1 MIDPKKDKRE
11 VELSQLGKK
20 TRLSSRQLL
29 YVVTSIVLS
38 LVAALVAIL
47 LHMQYGFPLMGLSI
61 LSVAIMQAA
70 FVSHVTIDALATRY
84 IGSKIFLPMVTVA
97 AIVAFALMFQYGLPA
112 ALTELGLNSI
122 VVSVFLATCLSHTL
136 IKSLAIKISSK
147 LEEKSLKAQEN
158 SPGKKNSQEKD
169 VSAEKARIIVEAA
182 DVAREAQREYSE
194 EAGVFVHEGRK
205 ILRVK
210 GDDKAS
216 GAGASKSSASPA
228 EDATQVILPSGN
240 NTSSAASSNDSAKVH
255 PKLLDRQQ
263 NERASVK
270 ESHASQ
276 PPAATP
282 AKVFVGNASQGTQK
296 VNSSQVSS
304 QDKRVIQKG
313 DASNS
318 GRDGLVKAIHVI
330 PKFNARIPKLN
341 TPVEHDVSAIAPQDV
356 MNDIMK
362 AIRFENSGYY
372 SNSGRLIEVLHRGKV
387 ATAKDKMHVF
397 INFDMMPWSRRTCAD
412 TEVFDDIRRGGWK
425 EEILQEAAKDGFATL
440 YYDGFRDKFCVGQS
454 RKFPINKIIVYIGG
468 TQEDAEKQVK
478 AHAPLA
484 RNELFLQFECD
495 NLKRSNYQIR
505 LKKALELSS
514 STCNVELCT
523 YIPTTEINNRIVAKM
538 LDVNRAQKNDLW
550 SRMCEQY
557 LKYSAELCSNSGAT
571 LGSERGLKKYIA
583 RNIDKVSVLLKS
595 GILPEESSTCA
606 KKILDTIN
614 DRSIDDRD
622 SSTFDPTVEESCV
635 FTQFCAVYSNG
646 NELFNDLSLRDR
658 KALVQ
663 QFLADSSFRA
673 ALINHAL
680 HAMLEFV
687 QSDKNRVHYNM
698 QDIEE
703 KMPYLCR
710 QIPGLALIAFQVVSA
725 VIKKEVLKKQ
735 DSSVGKTRGC
745 ESAESVLFRIA
756 NINLSDDAIIGKT
769 KEDIDNEIYPS
780 SYGISLANLSLFLNN
795 IISSSNLK
803 EYEDLPIESQIRKC
817 LYSNDPVVINKL
829 ATAII
834 LTDLQGG
841 HIIDTSLYASFKQR
855 CNAQEIGILDHIIHP
870 QDIKKFLFL
879 QDALKPE
886 VVDITHSVINSQ
898 GKCQLH
904 GLEHEHEPPLPPM
917 PPKPTSKLQDVF
929 NKCTSWMGVGLLN
942 GGDSKPGYVT
952 LSKGHNSILK
962 RIGAIEPKGLWENQ
976 EAGVSDLANASN
988 RQVILSLY
996 VKTKSDVVIN
1006 QQFIQYLDVA
1016 RTNTNGVP
1024 ISLSRQGQFVE
1035 FAANGKEFSVLSDN
1049 GILNAQMVEGYG
1061 NDVRVIDSIP
1071 DNVMHLVLKSSIP
1084 HDVRICE
1091 DNCNIYVNPTKGSD
1105 AVLVCDAEAPLSTSS
1120 LLRAMLS
1127 NNIKSRGL
1135 STPLRLYSCH
1145 CNDTMQVDEINHA
1158 ALFSSYK
1165 SAAKDKG
1172 IAYAAKASNGQI
1184 VTNGR
1189 GTSLDDLSMIFG
1201 LSYTGDDLAPESI
1214 TQDRHAYCIEEV
1226 EANLLRRFFSDI
1238 HFRDLIISS
1247 AFFQIATAISAY
1259 GHGNAQRRADYF
1271 PILLKHM
1278 PVSLEIFKVIAAS
1291 ARGQELSF
1299 DNEQYIEA
1307 SVCNSILL
1315 AAGKENAVVEE
1326 NGGLIE
1332 KACRQT
1338 QDFNEVLYAYLL
1350 NKKGFLEV
1358 AAADFQD
1365 DLEMIKGISQR
1376 ACPPDSEVR
1385 SAIFG
1390 VLQSI
1395 DYTELDTSLLSKAM
1409 SLACAD
1415 YFRRFKVQTFIPNES
1430 TGDNI
1435 GVQSV
1440 TIGFYNAF
1448 SSFRSNR
1455 SDLIDSGFFTEY
1467 MPKYIKIRYP
1477 LVVNNCIGIYHANGP
1492 FYKQYTVTPIEN
1504 ESISVLPAIE
1514 DKVRSDTQEV
1524 VPWKGHV
1531 GLRASLG
1538 NQTFEAI
1545 SQDEIAARREYVSEL
1560 LERYFDAG
1568 IEDGAR
1574 EQIIEQ
1580 LLAIG
1585 TGSLRL
1591 VKQCLLNKYN
1601 AMGDRDS
1608 EEHAKYQSAIVSCA
1622 QVLIN
1627 NLVEKYIYARG
1638 DAEARE
1644 QIVKVLDANK
1654 VRDLAEMYLVKKSA
1668 AVEDKDFR
1676 SMVLIK
1682 EAQNS
1687 LALAGKVLASRAA
1700 FIKYRAEQYLDAGF
1714 RSAEGKL
1721 LVTKILRMKAL
1732 RPARQHLF
1740 EKYQAIKGQDLQEER
1755 RIEEA
1760 IRFLDVNVI
1769 PVYIAELAENYLDV
1783 RGRGT
1788 EGKRLVKEMC
1798 GIEGIHPS
1806 IKYLF
1811 SKYQAIKGSD
1821 FREEQRIKDAISSL
1835 NVVIRGIYARG
1846 LDERDENQKIEIE
1859 EVIDEL
1865 YASGAIRH
1873 ATIKGQESQREQG
1886 NVIDSITAV
1895 NELNAIRREAK
1906 QVSALAEKYI
1916 GAVARDAECKG
1927 IVKELDA
1934 KGAIGIAKKYLR
1946 VKHATV
1952 TKDSQKNRIQEAID
1966 SLNTV
1971 TEAMER
1977 RAIRAQGLVRR
1988 YLSSPNEEMK
1998 MLLQEY
2004 IDARGKSVER
2014 SRIIRELLSIDA
2026 LDMAIKYLEERYK
2039 YERGTGSQRE
2049 SQLLEALDALDIEK
2063 KREERLKELKRKNA
2077 SVKELVGK
2085 YCDVMC
2091 KDAERKEI
2099 LEELKSMKSFYIT
2112 IDLDLE
2118 RSAIKHQ
2125 DSKRA
2130 ELLKEIIDALEWDME
2145 LEQVDSFIANYTTS
2159 IANKDDVLR
2168 AETLDNLRL
2177 HNCTDIAMS
2186 SLSERLDAATEDQD
2200 REQLQKVIESLTQ
2213 DFADYARKSAL
2224 VKELVEKCC
2233 DGVGKDAERK
2243 EILKELKSLKGADIM
2258 PDLRQEYDDLE
2269 HRDSKRAELLKESI
2283 DSLERDIE
2291 LKKADSFIAAYKAS
2305 VLGKDDVLRAKTVDG
2320 LHEKNHVDLAMSRL
2334 FAMRDAATED
2344 QDREQ
2349 LQKVIKSL
2357 TQDFA
2362 DYARKNARIKELL
2375 EEYIAA
2381 RGKDAERVQ
2390 IIRKVRNV
2398 DTVMPVKTMLI
2409 RHVNEKKGAIKR
2421 EMQRHLAKDIC
2432 DIEGDFKIIEEEQSR
2447 TKYLADKYL
2456 CAGGISKDAERRWI
2470 AEDLCDTDTVQLAI
2484 DHLYTKCNAA
2494 ENTESSHKDL
2504 IKKSIVD
2511 LARDCE
2517 NREKIMACAESLAIR
2532 CIRESNIDEVIKE
2545 LQTINGLDLARKYLT
2560 VRFIDTGKTLTH
2572 DPKQEKIRSVIRLLE
2587 YKKGEEEVRHLIT
2600 KYLAI
2605 GTSAERAEMLK
2616 ALNTEESIAT
2626 KDLLVREY
2634 ANNAQGSQQ
2643 DLIKEAIDTL
2653 QAITKTTFVHQLVG
2667 KYLASMD
2674 DGAARRKIADVI
2686 CAMGVGEI
2694 ACQYLIEKRDAAME
2708 NQDIET
2714 GALFSEIIEG
2724 FNQDVMAFNRSIAPA
2739 RELEKKYADSVGGEG
2754 VLGEQ
2759 ITERQYAQ
2767 GTTDLAE
2774 SSRKVEHSATKSSQ
2788 EEGLQEAVNSIDVP
2802 GRPVFVRKSATSK
2815 DVTRE
2820 AASASTSKGLDAR
2833 YVQVRELSTQY
2844 IAAIASKNTEKRKQI
2859 MKQICEM
2866 GAIHM
2871 LIDALKEAPVAKHH
2885 QDSRSIENLKEALNT
2900 IPQDEKAIRAA
2911 RKTVFVRKSAT
2922 TSEAVTRESVSAST
2936 SQGLDAR
2943 SASASTSKGLGTESA
2958 SASSSKDLDAR
2969 YVRVCELSAQ
2979 YTAAIAR
2986 KNAEKRAQI
2995 MKQICD
3001 IDAVQVLTRILSEE
3015 HEVAKHNRA
3024 SGDIERLQEAL
3035 NTIPQ
3040 DEKAIRA
3047 ARKTVFVR
3055 KSATTSEAVTRESV
3069 SASTSQGLDAR
3080 SASAST
3086 SKGLGTESASASSS
3100 KDLDARYVRVCE
3112 LSAQYTAA
3120 IARKNAE
3127 KRAQIMKQICDI
3139 DAVQVLT
3146 RILSE
3151 EHEVA
3156 KYNRASGDIERLQE
3170 ALSTIPQDEKAIKEA
3185 QKTAL
3190 IRESTSSKAV
3200 TRESASASTPKGLVQ
3215 EAVNST
3221 DIAGESMP
3229 TKETIAAQAVTREIA
3244 SASTSQG
3251 LGRESASASSSKDLD
3266 PRYVQVCELSAQYTA
3281 AIARQNTKK
3290 REQIIKQLC
3299 DMDAVHM
3306 LINSLEEALYL
3317 AKHNRASGDIERL
3330 QEALSTIPQDE
3341 KAIRAARKTV
3351 FVRKSATTSEAVTR
3365 ESASASTPKGL
3376 VQEAVNSTDIAGES
3390 MPTKETIAAQAVTR
3404 EIANVSAPKDPGR
3417 ETASVPTPEYLDARY
3432 VQVCKLSAQYMAAI
3446 ARKNAEKRAQ
3456 IMEQI
3461 CDIDAVHMLINSLEE
3476 ALYLAQHNRTSG
3488 DIERL
3493 QEALSTIPQ
3502 DEKAIKE
3509 AQKTALIRESTSSKA
3524 VTRESA
3530 SASTSKGLGTEAAS
3544 ASTSRGLYARSA
3556 NVSAPKDPG
3565 RETASVPT
3573 PEDQDRK
3580 AARVYELAPQYV
3592 AAITGRSAKKRERI
3606 IGELYNM
3613 DAVQV
3618 LTKILSEEHEVAK
3631 RNRDSKSIAKLQK
3644 ALKAVAKD
3652 EKALKARSK
3661 GKVQN
3666 AVLNDPGKYN
3676 ADLPQLGATVEYT
3689 ASMEKDKGI
3698 VPSILHMKGDSE
3710 LIGEDIIR
3718 GTV

>member
-1 MIDPKKDKRE
+1 MIDHKKDKRE

-84 IGSKIFLPMVTVA
+84 IGSKIFLPMVSVA

-147 LEEKSLKAQEN
+147 LEERSLKAQEN
-158 SPGKKNSQEKD
+158 SPGKQNSQEKA
-169 VSAEKARIIVEAA
+169 VSAEKARIIVEAE

-194 EAGVFVHEGRK
+194 EVGVFVHEGRK

-240 NTSSAASSNDSAKVH
+240 NTSSAVSSNDSAKVH

-282 AKVFVGNASQGTQK
+282 AKVFVGNAPQGTQK

-304 QDKRVIQKG
+304 QDKGVIQKG

-330 PKFNARIPKLN
+330 PKFIPKLN

-362 AIRFENSGYY
+362 AIRFENGGYY
-372 SNSGRLIEVLHRGKV
+372 SNSGRLIEVLHRGNG
-387 ATAKDKMHVF
+387 ATAEDKMHVF

-412 TEVFDDIRRGGWK
+412 TEVFDDIRRGSWK

-454 RKFPINKIIVYIGG
+454 RKFPINKIIVCIGG
-468 TQEDAEKQVK
+468 TQEDAAKQVK

-557 LKYSAELCSNSGAT
+557 LKYSAELCNNSGAT

-622 SSTFDPTVEESCV
+622 SSTLDPTVEESCV

-735 DSSVGKTRGC
+735 DSSVGKTRGR

-780 SYGISLANLSLFLNN
+780 SYGISLANLSLFLKN

-803 EYEDLPIESQIRKC
+803 EYEDLPIETQIRKC
-817 LYSNDPVVINKL
+817 LYSNDPAVINKL

-904 GLEHEHEPPLPPM
+904 GLEHEPPSPPM

-929 NKCTSWMGVGLLN
+929 NKCTSWIGVGLLN

-1024 ISLSRQGQFVE
+1024 ISLSRRGQFVD

-1084 HDVRICE
+1084 QDVRICE

-1135 STPLRLYSCH
+1135 STPFRLYSCH

-1172 IAYAAKASNGQI
+1172 IAYAAIAKASNGQI

-1247 AFFQIATAISAY
+1247 AFFQIAKAISAY

-1291 ARGQELSF
+1291 ATGQELSF
-1299 DNEQYIEA
+1299 DDEQYIEA

-1376 ACPPDSEVR
+1376 ACSPDSEVR

-1395 DYTELDTSLLSKAM
+1395 DYTELDSSLLSKAM

-1430 TGDNI
+1430 TGNNI
-1435 GVQSV
+1435 VVQSV

-1467 MPKYIKIRYP
+1467 MPKCIKIRYP

-1514 DKVRSDTQEV
+1514 DIEDKVRSDIQDV

-1545 SQDEIAARREYVSEL
+1545 SKDEIAARREYVSEL

-1568 IEDGAR
+1568 IEDGVR

-1580 LLAIG
+1580 LLDIG

-1622 QVLIN
+1622 QVLYTAYIN

-1654 VRDLAEMYLVKKSA
+1654 VLDLAETCLVKKSA

-1682 EAQNS
+1682 EAQSS
-1687 LALAGKVLASRAA
+1687 LKLAGKVLASRAA

-1732 RPARQHLF
+1732 RPAKQHLF

-1798 GIEGIHPS
+1798 SIEGIHPS

-1821 FREEQRIKDAISSL
+1821 FQEEQRIKDAISSL
-1835 NVVIRGIYARG
+1835 NVVIRGIDARG
-1846 LDERDENQKIEIE
+1846 LDEGDENQKIEIE

-1873 ATIKGQESQREQG
+1873 ATIKGQDSQREQG
-1886 NVIDSITAV
+1886 NVIDSITAA
-1895 NELNAIRREAK
+1895 NELTSIRREAK

-1952 TKDSQKNRIQEAID
+1952 TKDSQKNRLQEAID

-1971 TEAMER
+1971 TEAMAR
-1977 RAIRAQGLVRR
+1977 RATRAQGLVRR

-2004 IDARGKSVER
+2004 IDARGKSIER
-2014 SRIIRELLSIDA
+2014 SRIIRKLLSIDA

-2049 SQLLEALDALDIEK
+2049 LQLLEALDALDIEK

-2077 SVKELVGK
+2077 LVKELVGK

-2099 LEELKSMKSFYIT
+2099 LEELKSMKSVDIT

-2130 ELLKEIIDALEWDME
+2130 ELLKEIIDALEWDMD
-2145 LEQVDSFIANYTTS
+2145 LEQVDSFIADYKAS
-2159 IANKDDVLR
+2159 VLGKDDVLR

-2177 HNCTDIAMS
+2177 HSYTDLAMS
-2186 SLSERLDAATEDQD
+2186 RLSARLDAATEDQD

-2213 DFADYARKSAL
+2213 DFADFADFARKSAL

-2258 PDLRQEYDDLE
+2258 PYLRQEYDDLE
-2269 HRDSKRAELLKESI
+2269 HQDSKRAELLKEII

-2291 LKKADSFIAAYKAS
+2291 LKEVDSFIADYKAS
-2305 VLGKDDVLRAKTVDG
+2305 VLGKDDVLRAETVDG
-2320 LHEKNHVDLAMSRL
+2320 LQEKNHVDLAMSRL
-2334 FAMRDAATED
+2334 SAMRDAATED

-2349 LQKVIKSL
+2349 LQKVIESL

-2398 DTVMPVKTMLI
+2398 DTVMLVKTMLI
-2409 RHVNEKKGAIKR
+2409 RHVDEKKGAIKR

-2432 DIEGDFKIIEEEQSR
+2432 DIERDFKIIEEEQSR

-2470 AEDLCDTDTVQLAI
+2470 AEDLCDMDTVQLAI

-2517 NREKIMACAESLAIR
+2517 NREKIMARAESLAMR

-2560 VRFIDTGKTLTH
+2560 VRFIDTGETLTH

-2616 ALNTEESIAT
+2616 DLNTEESIAT

-2653 QAITKTTFVHQLVG
+2653 QTITKTTLVHQLVG

-2674 DGAARRKIADVI
+2674 DGAARRKIADGI
-2686 CAMGVGEI
+2686 RAMGVGEI

-2714 GALFSEIIEG
+2714 GALFSEILEG

-2754 VLGEQ
+2754 VLREQ

-2774 SSRKVEHSATKSSQ
+2774 SSRKVEHSATKYSQ

-2802 GRPVFVRKSATSK
+2802 GKP
-2815 DVTRE
+2815 
-2820 AASASTSKGLDAR
+2820 
-2833 YVQVRELSTQY
+2833 
-2844 IAAIASKNTEKRKQI
+2844 
-2859 MKQICEM
+2859 
-2866 GAIHM
+2866 
-2871 LIDALKEAPVAKHH
+2871 
-2885 QDSRSIENLKEALNT
+2885 
-2900 IPQDEKAIRAA
+2900 
-2911 RKTVFVRKSAT
+2911 VFVRKSAT
-2922 TSEAVTRESVSAST
+2922 TSEAVTRES
-2936 SQGLDAR
+2936 
-2943 SASASTSKGLGTESA
+2943 ASASTSKGLGTETENA
-2958 SASSSKDLDAR
+2958 STSKGLDAR
-2969 YVRVCELSAQ
+2969 CVQVCELSTQ
-2979 YTAAIAR
+2979 YMAAIAR
-2986 KNAEKRAQI
+2986 QNAKKRGQI
-2995 MKQICD
+2995 IKQLC
-3001 IDAVQVLTRILSEE
+3001 DAVNSIDVPG
-3015 HEVAKHNRA
+3015 K
-3024 SGDIERLQEAL
+3024 
-3035 NTIPQ
+3035 P
-3040 DEKAIRA
+3040 
-3047 ARKTVFVR
+3047 VFVR
-3055 KSATTSEAVTRESV
+3055 KSATTSEAVTRES
-3069 SASTSQGLDAR
+3069 
-3080 SASAST
+3080 ASAST
-3086 SKGLGTESASASSS
+3086 SKGLGTETENASTS
-3100 KDLDARYVRVCE
+3100 KGLDARC
-3112 LSAQYTAA
+3112 
-3120 IARKNAE
+3120 
-3127 KRAQIMKQICDI
+3127 
-3139 DAVQVLT
+3139 
-3146 RILSE
+3146 
-3151 EHEVA
+3151 
-3156 KYNRASGDIERLQE
+3156 
-3170 ALSTIPQDEKAIKEA
+3170 
-3185 QKTAL
+3185 
-3190 IRESTSSKAV
+3190 
-3200 TRESASASTPKGLVQ
+3200 
-3215 EAVNST
+3215 
-3221 DIAGESMP
+3221 
-3229 TKETIAAQAVTREIA
+3229 
-3244 SASTSQG
+3244 
-3251 LGRESASASSSKDLD
+3251 
-3266 PRYVQVCELSAQYTA
+3266 VQVCELSTQYMA
-3281 AIARQNTKK
+3281 AIARQNAKK
-3290 REQIIKQLC
+3290 RGQIIKQLC

-3306 LINSLEEALYL
+3306 LINSLKEALDL
-3317 AKHNRASGDIERL
+3317 AKHNQDSVGIERL
-3330 QEALSTIPQDE
+3330 QEVLSTIPQDE
-3341 KAIRAARKTV
+3341 KAIKAARKPV

-3365 ESASASTPKGL
+3365 ESASASTPKDL

-3390 MPTKETIAAQAVTR
+3390 MPIKETIAAQ
-3404 EIANVSAPKDPGR
+3404 
-3417 ETASVPTPEYLDARY
+3417 
-3432 VQVCKLSAQYMAAI
+3432 
-3446 ARKNAEKRAQ
+3446 
-3456 IMEQI
+3456 
-3461 CDIDAVHMLINSLEE
+3461 
-3476 ALYLAQHNRTSG
+3476 
-3488 DIERL
+3488 
-3493 QEALSTIPQ
+3493 
-3502 DEKAIKE
+3502 
-3509 AQKTALIRESTSSKA
+3509 A

-3544 ASTSRGLYARSA
+3544 ASTSRGLDARSA

-3592 AAITGRSAKKRERI
+3592 SAITGRSAKKREPI

-3618 LTKILSEEHEVAK
+3618 LTRILSEEHEVAK
-3631 RNRDSKSIAKLQK
+3631 RNRDSKSIAKLKK

>member
-11 VELSQLGKK
+11 VELSKLGKK

-147 LEEKSLKAQEN
+147 LEERSLKAQEN
-158 SPGKKNSQEKD
+158 SPGKKNSQEKA

-205 ILRVK
+205 ILWVK

-228 EDATQVILPSGN
+228 EDATQVILPSVN
-240 NTSSAASSNDSAKVH
+240 NTSSAVSSNDSAKVH

-282 AKVFVGNASQGTQK
+282 AKVFVGNAPQGTQK

-341 TPVEHDVSAIAPQDV
+341 TPVEQDVSAIAPQDV

-372 SNSGRLIEVLHRGKV
+372 SNSGRLIEVLHRGNG
-387 ATAKDKMHVF
+387 ATAEDKMHVF

-425 EEILQEAAKDGFATL
+425 QEILQEAAKDGFATL

-454 RKFPINKIIVYIGG
+454 RKFPINKIIVCIGG
-468 TQEDAEKQVK
+468 TQEDAAKQVK

-557 LKYSAELCSNSGAT
+557 LKYSAELCNNSGAT

-622 SSTFDPTVEESCV
+622 SSTLDPTVEESCV

-735 DSSVGKTRGC
+735 DSSVGKTRGR

-780 SYGISLANLSLFLNN
+780 SYGISLANLSLFLKN

-803 EYEDLPIESQIRKC
+803 EYEDLPIETQIRKC
-817 LYSNDPVVINKL
+817 LYSNDPEVINKL

-904 GLEHEHEPPLPPM
+904 GLEHEPPSPPM

-929 NKCTSWMGVGLLN
+929 NKCTSWIGLGLLN
-942 GGDSKPGYVT
+942 GGDSKLGYVT

-1024 ISLSRQGQFVE
+1024 ISLSRQGQFVD

-1084 HDVRICE
+1084 QDVRICE

-1135 STPLRLYSCH
+1135 STPFRLYSCH

-1172 IAYAAKASNGQI
+1172 IAYAVIAKASNGQI

-1376 ACPPDSEVR
+1376 ACSPDSEVR

-1395 DYTELDTSLLSKAM
+1395 DYTELDSSLLSKAM

-1430 TGDNI
+1430 TGNNI

-1440 TIGFYNAF
+1440 KIGFYNAF

-1514 DKVRSDTQEV
+1514 DKVRSDTQDV

-1545 SQDEIAARREYVSEL
+1545 SKDEIAARREYVSEL

-1568 IEDGAR
+1568 IEDGVR

-1580 LLAIG
+1580 LLGIG

-1622 QVLIN
+1622 QVFYTAYVN

-1638 DAEARE
+1638 DAKARE

-1654 VRDLAEMYLVKKSA
+1654 VLDLAETCLVKKSA

-1676 SMVLIK
+1676 SMVLIN
-1682 EAQNS
+1682 EAQSS
-1687 LALAGKVLASRAA
+1687 LELAGKVLASRAA

-1732 RPARQHLF
+1732 RPAKQHLF

-1798 GIEGIHPS
+1798 SIEGIHPS

-1821 FREEQRIKDAISSL
+1821 FQEEQRIKDAISSL
-1835 NVVIRGIYARG
+1835 NVVIRGIDARG
-1846 LDERDENQKIEIE
+1846 LDEGDENQKIEIE

-1873 ATIKGQESQREQG
+1873 ATIKGQDSQREQG
-1886 NVIDSITAV
+1886 NVIDSITAA
-1895 NELNAIRREAK
+1895 NELTSIRREAK

-1952 TKDSQKNRIQEAID
+1952 TKDSQKNRLQEAID

-1971 TEAMER
+1971 TEAMAR
-1977 RAIRAQGLVRR
+1977 RATRAQGLVRR

-2014 SRIIRELLSIDA
+2014 SRIIGKLLSIDA

-2077 SVKELVGK
+2077 LVKELVGK

-2099 LEELKSMKSFYIT
+2099 LEELKSMKSFDIT

-2130 ELLKEIIDALEWDME
+2130 ELLEEIIDALEWDIE
-2145 LEQVDSFIANYTTS
+2145 LEQVDSFIADYKAS
-2159 IANKDDVLR
+2159 VLGKDDVLR
-2168 AETLDNLRL
+2168 AKTLDNLRL
-2177 HNCTDIAMS
+2177 HSYTDLAMS
-2186 SLSERLDAATEDQD
+2186 RLSERLDAATEDQD
-2200 REQLQKVIESLTQ
+2200 REQLQKVIE
-2213 DFADYARKSAL
+2213 
-2224 VKELVEKCC
+2224 
-2233 DGVGKDAERK
+2233 
-2243 EILKELKSLKGADIM
+2243 
-2258 PDLRQEYDDLE
+2258 
-2269 HRDSKRAELLKESI
+2269 
-2283 DSLERDIE
+2283 
-2291 LKKADSFIAAYKAS
+2291 
-2305 VLGKDDVLRAKTVDG
+2305 
-2320 LHEKNHVDLAMSRL
+2320 
-2334 FAMRDAATED
+2334 
-2344 QDREQ
+2344 
-2349 LQKVIKSL
+2349 SL

-2398 DTVMPVKTMLI
+2398 DTAMLVKTMLI

-2432 DIEGDFKIIEEEQSR
+2432 DIKRDFEIIEEEQSR

-2470 AEDLCDTDTVQLAI
+2470 AEDLCDMDTVHLAI

-2517 NREKIMACAESLAIR
+2517 NREKIMARAESLAMR

-2560 VRFIDTGKTLTH
+2560 VRFIDTGETLTH

-2587 YKKGEEEVRHLIT
+2587 YKKGEVEVRHLIT

-2616 ALNTEESIAT
+2616 DLNTKESIAT
-2626 KDLLVREY
+2626 RDLLVREY

-2653 QAITKTTFVHQLVG
+2653 QTITKTTLVHHLVG

-2674 DGAARRKIADVI
+2674 DGAARRKIADGI
-2686 CAMGVGEI
+2686 SAMGVGEI
-2694 ACQYLIEKRDAAME
+2694 ACQYLIEKRDAAIE

-2714 GALFSEIIEG
+2714 GALFSEILEG

-2754 VLGEQ
+2754 VLREQ

-2774 SSRKVEHSATKSSQ
+2774 SSRKVEHSATKYSQ

-2802 GRPVFVRKSATSK
+2802 GKPVFVRKSATSK

-2820 AASASTSKGLDAR
+2820 
-2833 YVQVRELSTQY
+2833 
-2844 IAAIASKNTEKRKQI
+2844 
-2859 MKQICEM
+2859 
-2866 GAIHM
+2866 
-2871 LIDALKEAPVAKHH
+2871 
-2885 QDSRSIENLKEALNT
+2885 
-2900 IPQDEKAIRAA
+2900 
-2911 RKTVFVRKSAT
+2911 
-2922 TSEAVTRESVSAST
+2922 
-2936 SQGLDAR
+2936 
-2943 SASASTSKGLGTESA
+2943 SASASTSK
-2958 SASSSKDLDAR
+2958 DLDVR
-2969 YVRVCELSAQ
+2969 YVQMCALSAQ
-2979 YTAAIAR
+2979 YMDAIAR

-3001 IDAVQVLTRILSEE
+3001 IDAVHMLINFLKEALDL
-3015 HEVAKHNRA
+3015 AKYNRA

-3047 ARKTVFVR
+3047 ARKPVFVR
-3055 KSATTSEAVTRESV
+3055 KSAT
-3069 SASTSQGLDAR
+3069 
-3080 SASAST
+3080 
-3086 SKGLGTESASASSS
+3086 S
-3100 KDLDARYVRVCE
+3100 KD
-3112 LSAQYTAA
+3112 
-3120 IARKNAE
+3120 
-3127 KRAQIMKQICDI
+3127 
-3139 DAVQVLT
+3139 
-3146 RILSE
+3146 
-3151 EHEVA
+3151 
-3156 KYNRASGDIERLQE
+3156 
-3170 ALSTIPQDEKAIKEA
+3170 
-3185 QKTAL
+3185 
-3190 IRESTSSKAV
+3190 V
-3200 TRESASASTPKGLVQ
+3200 TRESASASTPKDLGT
-3215 EAVNST
+3215 EA
-3221 DIAGESMP
+3221 
-3229 TKETIAAQAVTREIA
+3229 
-3244 SASTSQG
+3244 
-3251 LGRESASASSSKDLD
+3251 
-3266 PRYVQVCELSAQYTA
+3266 
-3281 AIARQNTKK
+3281 
-3290 REQIIKQLC
+3290 
-3299 DMDAVHM
+3299 
-3306 LINSLEEALYL
+3306 
-3317 AKHNRASGDIERL
+3317 
-3330 QEALSTIPQDE
+3330 
-3341 KAIRAARKTV
+3341 
-3351 FVRKSATTSEAVTR
+3351 
-3365 ESASASTPKGL
+3365 
-3376 VQEAVNSTDIAGES
+3376 
-3390 MPTKETIAAQAVTR
+3390 
-3404 EIANVSAPKDPGR
+3404 
-3417 ETASVPTPEYLDARY
+3417 
-3432 VQVCKLSAQYMAAI
+3432 
-3446 ARKNAEKRAQ
+3446 
-3456 IMEQI
+3456 
-3461 CDIDAVHMLINSLEE
+3461 
-3476 ALYLAQHNRTSG
+3476 
-3488 DIERL
+3488 
-3493 QEALSTIPQ
+3493 
-3502 DEKAIKE
+3502 
-3509 AQKTALIRESTSSKA
+3509 
-3524 VTRESA
+3524 A

-3544 ASTSRGLYARSA
+3544 ASTSKDLGTEAASA
-3556 NVSAPKDPG
+3556 STSKDLDVRYVQMCELSA
-3565 RETASVPT
+3565 
-3573 PEDQDRK
+3573 
-3580 AARVYELAPQYV
+3580 QYV
-3592 AAITGRSAKKRERI
+3592 AAITGRSAEKRAQI
-3606 IGELYNM
+3606 MKQICDI
-3613 DAVQV
+3613 DAVHM
-3618 LTKILSEEHEVAK
+3618 LINFLKEALDLAK
-3631 RNRDSKSIAKLQK
+3631 YNRASGDIERLQE
-3644 ALKAVAKD
+3644 ALNTIPQD

>member
-1 MIDPKKDKRE
+1 MIDHKKDKIE

-147 LEEKSLKAQEN
+147 LEERSLKAQEN
-158 SPGKKNSQEKD
+158 SPGKQNSQEKA
-169 VSAEKARIIVEAA
+169 VSAEKARIIVEAE

-194 EAGVFVHEGRK
+194 GAGVFVHEGRK

-240 NTSSAASSNDSAKVH
+240 NTSSAVSSNDSAKVH

-282 AKVFVGNASQGTQK
+282 AKVFVGNAPQGTQK

-304 QDKRVIQKG
+304 QDKGVIQKG

-330 PKFNARIPKLN
+330 PKFIPKLN

-372 SNSGRLIEVLHRGKV
+372 SNSGRLIEVLHRGNG
-387 ATAKDKMHVF
+387 ATAEDKMHVF

-412 TEVFDDIRRGGWK
+412 TEVFDDIRRGSWK

-454 RKFPINKIIVYIGG
+454 RKFPINKIIVCIGG
-468 TQEDAEKQVK
+468 TQEDAAKQVK

-557 LKYSAELCSNSGAT
+557 LKYSAELCNNSGAT

-583 RNIDKVSVLLKS
+583 RNIDKVSLLLKS

-614 DRSIDDRD
+614 DSSIDDRD
-622 SSTFDPTVEESCV
+622 SSTLDPTVEESCV

-735 DSSVGKTRGC
+735 DSSVGKTRGS

-780 SYGISLANLSLFLNN
+780 SYGISLANLSLFLKN

-803 EYEDLPIESQIRKC
+803 EYEDLPIETQIRKC
-817 LYSNDPVVINKL
+817 LYSNDPAVINKL

-904 GLEHEHEPPLPPM
+904 GLEHEPPSPPM

-929 NKCTSWMGVGLLN
+929 NKCTSWIGVGLLN

-1024 ISLSRQGQFVE
+1024 ISLSRQGQFVD

-1084 HDVRICE
+1084 QDVRICE

-1135 STPLRLYSCH
+1135 STPFRLYSCH

-1172 IAYAAKASNGQI
+1172 IAYAAIAKASNGQI

-1226 EANLLRRFFSDI
+1226 EANLLRRFFLDI
-1238 HFRDLIISS
+1238 HFRDLVISS
-1247 AFFQIATAISAY
+1247 AFFQIAKAISAY
-1259 GHGNAQRRADYF
+1259 GHDNAQRRADYF

-1291 ARGQELSF
+1291 ATGQELSF

-1376 ACPPDSEVR
+1376 ACSPDSEVR

-1395 DYTELDTSLLSKAM
+1395 DYTELDSSLLSKAM

-1430 TGDNI
+1430 TGNNI

-1467 MPKYIKIRYP
+1467 MPKCIKIRYP

-1514 DKVRSDTQEV
+1514 DKVRSDIQDV

-1545 SQDEIAARREYVSEL
+1545 SKDEIAARREYVSEL

-1568 IEDGAR
+1568 IEDGVR

-1580 LLAIG
+1580 LLDIG

-1622 QVLIN
+1622 QVLYTAYIN

-1654 VRDLAEMYLVKKSA
+1654 VLDLAETCLVKKSA

-1676 SMVLIK
+1676 SMLLIK
-1682 EAQNS
+1682 EAQSS
-1687 LALAGKVLASRAA
+1687 LELAGKFLASRAA
-1700 FIKYRAEQYLDAGF
+1700 FIKYLAEQYLDAGF

-1732 RPARQHLF
+1732 RPAKQHLF

-1798 GIEGIHPS
+1798 SIEGIHPS

-1821 FREEQRIKDAISSL
+1821 FQEEQRIKDAISSL
-1835 NVVIRGIYARG
+1835 NVVIRGIDARG
-1846 LDERDENQKIEIE
+1846 LDEGDENQKIEIE

-1873 ATIKGQESQREQG
+1873 ATIKGQDSQREQG
-1886 NVIDSITAV
+1886 NIIDSITAA
-1895 NELNAIRREAK
+1895 NELTSIRREAK

-1952 TKDSQKNRIQEAID
+1952 TKDSQKNRLQEAID

-1971 TEAMER
+1971 TEAMAR
-1977 RAIRAQGLVRR
+1977 RATRAQGLVRR

-1998 MLLQEY
+1998 MLLKEY

-2014 SRIIRELLSIDA
+2014 SRIIGKLLSIDA

-2063 KREERLKELKRKNA
+2063 KREERLKELKRRNA
-2077 SVKELVGK
+2077 PV
-2085 YCDVMC
+2085 
-2091 KDAERKEI
+2091 
-2099 LEELKSMKSFYIT
+2099 
-2112 IDLDLE
+2112 
-2118 RSAIKHQ
+2118 
-2125 DSKRA
+2125 
-2130 ELLKEIIDALEWDME
+2130 
-2145 LEQVDSFIANYTTS
+2145 
-2159 IANKDDVLR
+2159 
-2168 AETLDNLRL
+2168 
-2177 HNCTDIAMS
+2177 
-2186 SLSERLDAATEDQD
+2186 
-2200 REQLQKVIESLTQ
+2200 
-2213 DFADYARKSAL
+2213 
-2224 VKELVEKCC
+2224 
-2233 DGVGKDAERK
+2233 
-2243 EILKELKSLKGADIM
+2243 
-2258 PDLRQEYDDLE
+2258 
-2269 HRDSKRAELLKESI
+2269 
-2283 DSLERDIE
+2283 
-2291 LKKADSFIAAYKAS
+2291 
-2305 VLGKDDVLRAKTVDG
+2305 
-2320 LHEKNHVDLAMSRL
+2320 
-2334 FAMRDAATED
+2334 
-2344 QDREQ
+2344 
-2349 LQKVIKSL
+2349 
-2357 TQDFA
+2357 
-2362 DYARKNARIKELL
+2362 KELL
-2375 EEYIAA
+2375 EEYISA

-2398 DTVMPVKTMLI
+2398 DTVMPVKTILI

-2432 DIEGDFKIIEEEQSR
+2432 DIERDFGIIEEEQSR

-2470 AEDLCDTDTVQLAI
+2470 VEDLCDMDTVQLAI

-2494 ENTESSHKDL
+2494 ENIENSHKDL
-2504 IKKSIVD
+2504 IRKSIVD

-2517 NREKIMACAESLAIR
+2517 NREKIMARAERLAIR
-2532 CIRESNIDEVIKE
+2532 CIRESNTDEVVEE

-2560 VRFIDTGKTLTH
+2560 VRFLDTGETLTR
-2572 DPKQEKIRSVIRLLE
+2572 DPKQGKIRSIIRLLE

-2616 ALNTEESIAT
+2616 DLNTEESIAT

-2643 DLIKEAIDTL
+2643 DLLKEAIDTL
-2653 QAITKTTFVHQLVG
+2653 RTITKTALVHQLVG

-2674 DGAARRKIADVI
+2674 DGAARRKIADDI
-2686 CAMGVGEI
+2686 RAMGVGEI

-2714 GALFSEIIEG
+2714 GALFSEILEG

-2739 RELEKKYADSVGGEG
+2739 RELEKKYADSVG
-2754 VLGEQ
+2754 
-2759 ITERQYAQ
+2759 
-2767 GTTDLAE
+2767 
-2774 SSRKVEHSATKSSQ
+2774 
-2788 EEGLQEAVNSIDVP
+2788 
-2802 GRPVFVRKSATSK
+2802 
-2815 DVTRE
+2815 
-2820 AASASTSKGLDAR
+2820 
-2833 YVQVRELSTQY
+2833 
-2844 IAAIASKNTEKRKQI
+2844 
-2859 MKQICEM
+2859 
-2866 GAIHM
+2866 
-2871 LIDALKEAPVAKHH
+2871 
-2885 QDSRSIENLKEALNT
+2885 
-2900 IPQDEKAIRAA
+2900 
-2911 RKTVFVRKSAT
+2911 
-2922 TSEAVTRESVSAST
+2922 
-2936 SQGLDAR
+2936 
-2943 SASASTSKGLGTESA
+2943 
-2958 SASSSKDLDAR
+2958 
-2969 YVRVCELSAQ
+2969 
-2979 YTAAIAR
+2979 
-2986 KNAEKRAQI
+2986 
-2995 MKQICD
+2995 
-3001 IDAVQVLTRILSEE
+3001 
-3015 HEVAKHNRA
+3015 
-3024 SGDIERLQEAL
+3024 
-3035 NTIPQ
+3035 
-3040 DEKAIRA
+3040 
-3047 ARKTVFVR
+3047 
-3055 KSATTSEAVTRESV
+3055 
-3069 SASTSQGLDAR
+3069 
-3080 SASAST
+3080 
-3086 SKGLGTESASASSS
+3086 
-3100 KDLDARYVRVCE
+3100 
-3112 LSAQYTAA
+3112 
-3120 IARKNAE
+3120 
-3127 KRAQIMKQICDI
+3127 
-3139 DAVQVLT
+3139 
-3146 RILSE
+3146 
-3151 EHEVA
+3151 
-3156 KYNRASGDIERLQE
+3156 IERLQE
-3170 ALSTIPQDEKAIKEA
+3170 ALSTIPQDEKAIK
-3185 QKTAL
+3185 
-3190 IRESTSSKAV
+3190 
-3200 TRESASASTPKGLVQ
+3200 
-3215 EAVNST
+3215 
-3221 DIAGESMP
+3221 
-3229 TKETIAAQAVTREIA
+3229 
-3244 SASTSQG
+3244 
-3251 LGRESASASSSKDLD
+3251 
-3266 PRYVQVCELSAQYTA
+3266 
-3281 AIARQNTKK
+3281 
-3290 REQIIKQLC
+3290 
-3299 DMDAVHM
+3299 
-3306 LINSLEEALYL
+3306 
-3317 AKHNRASGDIERL
+3317 
-3330 QEALSTIPQDE
+3330 
-3341 KAIRAARKTV
+3341 AARKPV

-3365 ESASASTPKGL
+3365 ESASAST
-3376 VQEAVNSTDIAGES
+3376 
-3390 MPTKETIAAQAVTR
+3390 
-3404 EIANVSAPKDPGR
+3404 
-3417 ETASVPTPEYLDARY
+3417 
-3432 VQVCKLSAQYMAAI
+3432 
-3446 ARKNAEKRAQ
+3446 
-3456 IMEQI
+3456 
-3461 CDIDAVHMLINSLEE
+3461 
-3476 ALYLAQHNRTSG
+3476 
-3488 DIERL
+3488 
-3493 QEALSTIPQ
+3493 
-3502 DEKAIKE
+3502 
-3509 AQKTALIRESTSSKA
+3509 
-3524 VTRESA
+3524 
-3530 SASTSKGLGTEAAS
+3530 
-3544 ASTSRGLYARSA
+3544 
-3556 NVSAPKDPG
+3556 PKDPG

-3592 AAITGRSAKKRERI
+3592 AAITGRSVKKRGQI
-3606 IGELYNM
+3606 IKQLCDM
-3613 DAVQV
+3613 DAVHMLINSLKEALDLAKHNQDSGDIER
-3618 LTKILSEEHEVAK
+3618 LQEALSTIPQDEKAIKAARKPVFVRKSATTSEAVTRESASASTPKDPGRETASVPTPEDQDRKAARVYELAPQYVAAITGRSVKK
-3631 RNRDSKSIAKLQK
+3631 RGQIIKQLCDMDAVHMLINSLKEALDLAKHNQDSGDIERLQEALSTIPQDEKAIKAARKPVFVRKSATTSEAVTRESASASTPKDPGRETASVPTPEDQDRKAARVYELAPQYVAAITGRSVKKRGQIIKQLCDMDAVHMLINSLKEALDLAKHNQDSGDIERLQE
-3644 ALKAVAKD
+3644 ALSTIPQD

-3689 ASMEKDKGI
+3689 ASMEKDKGHLSCI
-3698 VPSILHMKGDSE
+3698 
-3710 LIGEDIIR
+3710 
-3718 GTV
+3718 

>member
-216 GAGASKSSASPA
+216 GAGASKSSASPT

-240 NTSSAASSNDSAKVH
+240 NTSSAVSSNDSAKVHSNNSIAKEH

-341 TPVEHDVSAIAPQDV
+341 TPVEHDVSAIAPQEV

-505 LKKALELSS
+505 LKKTLELSS

-745 ESAESVLFRIA
+745 ESVESVLFRIA

-817 LYSNDPVVINKL
+817 LYSNDPEVINKL

-917 PPKPTSKLQDVF
+917 PPKPPKPTSKLQDVF

-1084 HDVRICE
+1084 QDVRICE

-1376 ACPPDSEVR
+1376 ACSPDSEVR

-1435 GVQSV
+1435 GVRSV

-1514 DKVRSDTQEV
+1514 DKVRSDTQDV

-1545 SQDEIAARREYVSEL
+1545 SKDEIAARREYVSEL

-1608 EEHAKYQSAIVSCA
+1608 EERAKYQSAIVSCT

-1654 VRDLAEMYLVKKSA
+1654 VLDLAETCLVKKSA

-1676 SMVLIK
+1676 SMALIK
-1682 EAQNS
+1682 EAQSS
-1687 LALAGKVLASRAA
+1687 LGLAGKVLASRAA

-1714 RSAEGKL
+1714 RSVEGKL

-1811 SKYQAIKGSD
+1811 SKYQAIKGRD
-1821 FREEQRIKDAISSL
+1821 FQEEQRIKDAISSL
-1835 NVVIRGIYARG
+1835 NVVIRGIDARG
-1846 LDERDENQKIEIE
+1846 LDEGDENQKIEIE

-1873 ATIKGQESQREQG
+1873 ATIKGQDSQREQG
-1886 NVIDSITAV
+1886 NVIDSITSA
-1895 NELNAIRREAK
+1895 NELNSIRKEEK

-1952 TKDSQKNRIQEAID
+1952 TKDSQKNRLQEAID

-1971 TEAMER
+1971 TEAMAR
-1977 RAIRAQGLVRR
+1977 RATRAQGLVRR

-2014 SRIIRELLSIDA
+2014 SRIIEKLLSIDA

-2063 KREERLKELKRKNA
+2063 KRAERLKALNRKNA
-2077 SVKELVGK
+2077 FVKKLVGK

-2099 LEELKSMKSFYIT
+2099 LEELKSMKSFDIT

-2145 LEQVDSFIANYTTS
+2145 LEQVDSCIANYTTS
-2159 IANKDDVLR
+2159 IADKNDVLR
-2168 AETLDNLRL
+2168 AEALDDIRL
-2177 HNCTDIAMS
+2177 NSYADLAMS
-2186 SLSERLDAATEDQD
+2186 RLSKRLDAATEDQD
-2200 REQLQKVIESLTQ
+2200 RERLQKVIDSLTQ

-2258 PDLRQEYDDLE
+2258 PDLCQEYDDLE
-2269 HRDSKRAELLKESI
+2269 HRDSKRAELLKETI

-2291 LKKADSFIAAYKAS
+2291 HKKADGFIVDYKAS

-2334 FAMRDAATED
+2334 SEMRDAATED

-2349 LQKVIKSL
+2349 LQKVIESL

-2390 IIRKVRNV
+2390 IIRKVLNV

-2409 RHVNEKKGAIKR
+2409 RHVNENKGAIKH

-2432 DIEGDFKIIEEEQSR
+2432 DIERDFEIIEEEQSR

-2470 AEDLCDTDTVQLAI
+2470 AEELCDMDTVQLAI

-2494 ENTESSHKDL
+2494 ENIENSHKDL
-2504 IKKSIVD
+2504 IRKSIVD

-2517 NREKIMACAESLAIR
+2517 NREKIMARAERLAIR
-2532 CIRESNIDEVIKE
+2532 CIRESNTDEVVEE
-2545 LQTINGLDLARKYLT
+2545 LQTINGLDIARKYLT
-2560 VRFIDTGKTLTH
+2560 VRFLDTGETLTH
-2572 DPKQEKIRSVIRLLE
+2572 DPKQGKIRSIIRLLE
-2587 YKKGEEEVRHLIT
+2587 YKKGEEEVGHLIT

-2653 QAITKTTFVHQLVG
+2653 QTITKTTLVHQLVG
-2667 KYLASMD
+2667 KYLASMG
-2674 DGAARRKIADVI
+2674 DGAARRKIADCI
-2686 CAMGVGEI
+2686 CAMGIDKMAG
-2694 ACQYLIEKRDAAME
+2694 QYLIEKRDAAIE
-2708 NQDIET
+2708 DQDIET
-2714 GALFSEIIEG
+2714 GVLLSEFIED
-2724 FNQDVMAFNRSIAPA
+2724 FNQDVAAFYRSIALA

-2754 VLGEQ
+2754 VLREQ
-2759 ITERQYAQ
+2759 ITDRQYAQ

-2802 GRPVFVRKSATSK
+2802 GRPVFVRKSAT
-2815 DVTRE
+2815 
-2820 AASASTSKGLDAR
+2820 
-2833 YVQVRELSTQY
+2833 
-2844 IAAIASKNTEKRKQI
+2844 
-2859 MKQICEM
+2859 
-2866 GAIHM
+2866 
-2871 LIDALKEAPVAKHH
+2871 
-2885 QDSRSIENLKEALNT
+2885 
-2900 IPQDEKAIRAA
+2900 
-2911 RKTVFVRKSAT
+2911 
-2922 TSEAVTRESVSAST
+2922 TSEAVTRESASAST

-2943 SASASTSKGLGTESA
+2943 SA
-2958 SASSSKDLDAR
+2958 
-2969 YVRVCELSAQ
+2969 
-2979 YTAAIAR
+2979 
-2986 KNAEKRAQI
+2986 N
-2995 MKQICD
+2995 
-3001 IDAVQVLTRILSEE
+3001 
-3015 HEVAKHNRA
+3015 
-3024 SGDIERLQEAL
+3024 
-3035 NTIPQ
+3035 
-3040 DEKAIRA
+3040 
-3047 ARKTVFVR
+3047 
-3055 KSATTSEAVTRESV
+3055 V
-3069 SASTSQGLDAR
+3069 SAP
-3080 SASAST
+3080 
-3086 SKGLGTESASASSS
+3086 
-3100 KDLDARYVRVCE
+3100 KD
-3112 LSAQYTAA
+3112 
-3120 IARKNAE
+3120 
-3127 KRAQIMKQICDI
+3127 
-3139 DAVQVLT
+3139 
-3146 RILSE
+3146 
-3151 EHEVA
+3151 
-3156 KYNRASGDIERLQE
+3156 
-3170 ALSTIPQDEKAIKEA
+3170 P
-3185 QKTAL
+3185 
-3190 IRESTSSKAV
+3190 
-3200 TRESASASTPKGLVQ
+3200 
-3215 EAVNST
+3215 
-3221 DIAGESMP
+3221 
-3229 TKETIAAQAVTREIA
+3229 
-3244 SASTSQG
+3244 
-3251 LGRESASASSSKDLD
+3251 GRESASASSSEDLD
-3266 PRYVQVCELSAQYTA
+3266 ARYVRVCELSAQYTA

-3290 REQIIKQLC
+3290 REQIIEQLC

-3306 LINSLEEALYL
+3306 LVNSLKGELEVAKHNRASGDIERLQEALNTIPRDEKAIRAARKPVFVRNSATTSEAVTRESASASTSQGLDARSANVSAPKDPGRESASASSSEDLDARYVRVCEL
-3317 AKHNRASGDIERL
+3317 SAQYTAAIARQNIKKREQIIEQLCDMDAVHMLVNSLKGELEVAKHNRASGDIERL

-3365 ESASASTPKGL
+3365 ESASASTSQG
-3376 VQEAVNSTDIAGES
+3376 
-3390 MPTKETIAAQAVTR
+3390 
-3404 EIANVSAPKDPGR
+3404 
-3417 ETASVPTPEYLDARY
+3417 LDARSASASTSKGLGTESASASSSKDLDPRY
-3432 VQVCKLSAQYMAAI
+3432 VRVCELSAQYTAAI
-3446 ARKNAEKRAQ
+3446 ARQNIKKR
-3456 IMEQI
+3456 EQI
-3461 CDIDAVHMLINSLEE
+3461 IEQLCDMDAVHMLVNSLKGELE
-3476 ALYLAQHNRTSG
+3476 VAKHNRASG

-3502 DEKAIKE
+3502 DEKAIR
-3509 AQKTALIRESTSSKA
+3509 AARKTVFVRKSATTSEA
-3524 VTRESA
+3524 VTRESASASTSQGLDARSA
-3530 SASTSKGLGTEAAS
+3530 SASTSKGLGTESASASSSKDLDPRYVRVCELSAQYTAAIARQNIKKREQIIEQLCDMDAVHMLVNSLKGELEVAKHNRASGDIERLQEALSTIPQDEKAIRAARKPVFVRNSATTSEAVTRESAS
-3544 ASTSRGLYARSA
+3544 ASTSQGLDARSA
-3556 NVSAPKDPG
+3556 SASTSKGLG
-3565 RETASVPT
+3565 RETASASSSK
-3573 PEDQDRK
+3573 DLD
-3580 AARVYELAPQYV
+3580 ARYVRVCELSAQYT
-3592 AAITGRSAKKRERI
+3592 AAIARQNTKKREQI
-3606 IGELYNM
+3606 IKQLCDM
-3613 DAVQV
+3613 DAVHMLV
-3618 LTKILSEEHEVAK
+3618 NSLKGELEVAK
-3631 RNRDSKSIAKLQK
+3631 HNRASGDIERLQE
-3644 ALKAVAKD
+3644 ALSTIPQD
-3652 EKALKARSK
+3652 EKAIRAARKTVFVRKSATTSEAVTRESASASTSQGLDARSASASTSK
-3661 GKVQN
+3661 GLGTESASASSSKDLDPRYVRVCELSAQYTAAIARQN
-3666 AVLNDPGKYN
+3666 IKKREQIIEQLCDMDAVHMLVNSLKGELEVAKHNRASGDIERLQEALNTIPRDEKAVRARNPVAVGAKT
-3676 ADLPQLGATVEYT
+3676 AIGLPQSESSIKYA
-3689 ASMEKDKGI
+3689 ASMEKGTGGI
-3698 VPSILHMKGDSE
+3698 VPSVLHMKGNAALAGD
-3710 LIGEDIIR
+3710 DNVR
-3718 GTV
+3718 GTA

>member
-97 AIVAFALMFQYGLPA
+97 AIGAFALMFQYGLPA
-112 ALTELGLNSI
+112 SLTELGLNSI

-147 LEEKSLKAQEN
+147 LEERSLKAQEN

-817 LYSNDPVVINKL
+817 LYSNDPEVINKL

-1084 HDVRICE
+1084 QDVRICE

-1127 NNIKSRGL
+1127 DNIKSRGL
-1135 STPLRLYSCH
+1135 STPFRLYSHH

-1172 IAYAAKASNGQI
+1172 IAYAEIAKASNGQI

-1189 GTSLDDLSMIFG
+1189 GTSLDELSMIFG
-1201 LSYTGDDLAPESI
+1201 LSYTGDDLTPESI

-1238 HFRDLIISS
+1238 HFRYLIISS

-1307 SVCNSILL
+1307 SACNSILL

-1358 AAADFQD
+1358 AAGDFQD

-1376 ACPPDSEVR
+1376 ACSPDSEVR

-1395 DYTELDTSLLSKAM
+1395 DYRELDSSFLSKAM

-1415 YFRRFKVQTFIPNES
+1415 YFRRFKVRTFIPNES
-1430 TGDNI
+1430 TGNNI

-1440 TIGFYNAF
+1440 TVGFYNAF
-1448 SSFRSNR
+1448 NSFRSNR

-1492 FYKQYTVTPIEN
+1492 FYKHYTVTPIEN

-1514 DKVRSDTQEV
+1514 DKVRSDTQDV

-1545 SQDEIAARREYVSEL
+1545 SQDEIASRREYVSEL

-1568 IEDGAR
+1568 IEDAAR

-1895 NELNAIRREAK
+1895 NELNSIRREAK

-2470 AEDLCDTDTVQLAI
+2470 AEELCDMDTVQLAI

-2494 ENTESSHKDL
+2494 ENIENSHKDL
-2504 IKKSIVD
+2504 IRKSIVD

-2517 NREKIMACAESLAIR
+2517 NREKIMARAERLAIR
-2532 CIRESNIDEVIKE
+2532 CIRESNIDEVVEE
-2545 LQTINGLDLARKYLT
+2545 LQTINGLDLAIKYLT
-2560 VRFIDTGKTLTH
+2560 VRFLDTGETLTH
-2572 DPKQEKIRSVIRLLE
+2572 DPKQGKIRSIIRLLE

-2667 KYLASMD
+2667 KYLASMG
-2674 DGAARRKIADVI
+2674 DGAARRKIADGI
-2686 CAMGVGEI
+2686 CAMGIDKMAG
-2694 ACQYLIEKRDAAME
+2694 QYLIEKRDAAIE
-2708 NQDIET
+2708 DQDIET
-2714 GALFSEIIEG
+2714 GVLLSEFIED
-2724 FNQDVMAFNRSIAPA
+2724 FNQDVAAFYRSIALA

-2754 VLGEQ
+2754 VLREQ
-2759 ITERQYAQ
+2759 ITDRQYAQ

-2802 GRPVFVRKSATSK
+2802 GRPVFVRKSATTSEA
-2815 DVTRE
+2815 VTRE
-2820 AASASTSKGLDAR
+2820 SASASTSQGLDARSANVSAPKDPGTESASASSSKDLDAR

-2844 IAAIASKNTEKRKQI
+2844 IAAIASKNTGKRKQI
-2859 MKQICEM
+2859 IKQICEM

-2871 LIDALKEAPVAKHH
+2871 LTDALKEAPVAKHH
-2885 QDSRSIENLKEALNT
+2885 QDARSEENLQEALNT
-2900 IPQDEKAIRAA
+2900 VLQDEKAIRAA

-2922 TSEAVTRESVSAST
+2922 TSEAVTRESASAST

-2943 SASASTSKGLGTESA
+2943 SASASTSKGLGRESA

-3200 TRESASASTPKGLVQ
+3200 TRESASAST
-3215 EAVNST
+3215 
-3221 DIAGESMP
+3221 
-3229 TKETIAAQAVTREIA
+3229 
-3244 SASTSQG
+3244 
-3251 LGRESASASSSKDLD
+3251 
-3266 PRYVQVCELSAQYTA
+3266 
-3281 AIARQNTKK
+3281 
-3290 REQIIKQLC
+3290 
-3299 DMDAVHM
+3299 
-3306 LINSLEEALYL
+3306 
-3317 AKHNRASGDIERL
+3317 
-3330 QEALSTIPQDE
+3330 
-3341 KAIRAARKTV
+3341 
-3351 FVRKSATTSEAVTR
+3351 
-3365 ESASASTPKGL
+3365 
-3376 VQEAVNSTDIAGES
+3376 
-3390 MPTKETIAAQAVTR
+3390 
-3404 EIANVSAPKDPGR
+3404 
-3417 ETASVPTPEYLDARY
+3417 
-3432 VQVCKLSAQYMAAI
+3432 
-3446 ARKNAEKRAQ
+3446 
-3456 IMEQI
+3456 
-3461 CDIDAVHMLINSLEE
+3461 
-3476 ALYLAQHNRTSG
+3476 
-3488 DIERL
+3488 
-3493 QEALSTIPQ
+3493 
-3502 DEKAIKE
+3502 
-3509 AQKTALIRESTSSKA
+3509 
-3524 VTRESA
+3524 
-3530 SASTSKGLGTEAAS
+3530 SKGLGTEAAS

>member
-1 MIDPKKDKRE
+1 MINPKKDKRE

-47 LHMQYGFPLMGLSI
+47 LQMQYGFPLMGLSI

-70 FVSHVTIDALATRY
+70 FVSYVTIDALATRY

-97 AIVAFALMFQYGLPA
+97 AIVAFAVMFQYGLPA

-147 LEEKSLKAQEN
+147 LEERSLKAQEN
-158 SPGKKNSQEKD
+158 SPGIKDSQEKA
-169 VSAEKARIIVEAA
+169 VSTEKARIIVEAA
-182 DVAREAQREYSE
+182 DVAREAQREYTE

-205 ILRVK
+205 ILWVK
-210 GDDKAS
+210 GDDKAF

-228 EDATQVILPSGN
+228 EDATQVILPSGS
-240 NTSSAASSNDSAKVH
+240 NTSSAVSSNDSAKVHSNNSIAKEH

-263 NERASVK
+263 NERRASVK

-276 PPAATP
+276 SPAATP
-282 AKVFVGNASQGTQK
+282 AKVFVGNAPQGTQK

-318 GRDGLVKAIHVI
+318 GKDGLVTATHVI
-330 PKFNARIPKLN
+330 PKFNTRIPKLN
-341 TPVEHDVSAIAPQDV
+341 TPVEHDVSAISPPDI
-356 MNDIMK
+356 MSDIMK

-372 SNSGRLIEVLHRGKV
+372 SNSGRLIEVLHRGNG
-387 ATAKDKMHVF
+387 ATAEDKMHVF
-397 INFDMMPWSRRTCAD
+397 INFDMMPWSRRACAD
-412 TEVFDDIRRGGWK
+412 MEVFDDIRRGIWK
-425 EEILQEAAKDGFATL
+425 EEILQEAEKEGFTTL

-468 TQEDAEKQVK
+468 AQEDAAKEVK

-495 NLKRSNYQIR
+495 NLKSSNYPIR

-523 YIPTTEINNRIVAKM
+523 YIPSTEINNRIVAKM

-583 RNIDKVSVLLKS
+583 RNIDKVSALLKS

-622 SSTFDPTVEESCV
+622 SSTLDPTVEESCV
-635 FTQFCAVYSNG
+635 LTQFCAVYSNG

-663 QFLADSSFRA
+663 QFLTDSSFRA

-687 QSDKNRVHYNM
+687 QSDRNRVHYNM

-735 DSSVGKTRGC
+735 DSSVGKTRGR
-745 ESAESVLFRIA
+745 EFAESVLFRIA
-756 NINLSDDAIIGKT
+756 NINLSGDTIIGKT

-780 SYGISLANLSLFLNN
+780 NYGISLANLSLFLKN
-795 IISSSNLK
+795 IMSSSNLK
-803 EYEDLPIESQIRKC
+803 EYEDLPIETQIRKC
-817 LYSNDPVVINKL
+817 LYSNDPEVINKL
-829 ATAII
+829 AMAII

-904 GLEHEHEPPLPPM
+904 GLEHEHEPPSPPM

-976 EAGVSDLANASN
+976 EAGVSVQANASN

-1006 QQFIQYLDVA
+1006 RQFIQYLDVA

-1024 ISLSRQGQFVE
+1024 ISLSRQGQFVD
-1035 FAANGKEFSVLSDN
+1035 FAVNGKEFSVLSDN

-1061 NDVRVIDSIP
+1061 NDVRVIESVP

-1084 HDVRICE
+1084 QDVRICK

-1127 NNIKSRGL
+1127 NNIRSRGL
-1135 STPLRLYSCH
+1135 SIPFRLYSFS

-1172 IAYAAKASNGQI
+1172 IVYAAKASNGQI

-1189 GTSLDDLSMIFG
+1189 GTSLGALSMIFG

-1247 AFFQIATAISAY
+1247 AFLQIAKAISAY
-1259 GHGNAQRRADYF
+1259 GHGNAQRLVDYF

-1332 KACRQT
+1332 KACRHT

-1350 NKKGFLEV
+1350 NRKGFLEV
-1358 AAADFQD
+1358 VAADFQD
-1365 DLEMIKGISQR
+1365 NLEMIKGISQR
-1376 ACPPDSEVR
+1376 ACSPDSEVR

-1395 DYTELDTSLLSKAM
+1395 DYTELDSSLLSKAM

-1430 TGDNI
+1430 TGNNI
-1435 GVQSV
+1435 DVQSV

-1514 DKVRSDTQEV
+1514 DKVRSDTQDV
-1524 VPWKGHV
+1524 VTWKGHV

-1545 SQDEIAARREYVSEL
+1545 SKDEIAARREYVSEL

-1574 EQIIEQ
+1574 ERIIEQ
-1580 LLAIG
+1580 LLGIG

-1591 VKQCLLNKYN
+1591 VKQCLLDKYN

-1608 EEHAKYQSAIVSCA
+1608 EEHAKYRSAIVSCA
-1622 QVLIN
+1622 QVLDTTYVN

-1654 VRDLAEMYLVKKSA
+1654 VLDLAETCLVKKST

-1682 EAQNS
+1682 EAQSS
-1687 LALAGKVLASRAA
+1687 LELAGKVLASRAA
-1700 FIKYRAEQYLDAGF
+1700 LIKYRAEKYLDAGF

-1740 EKYQAIKGQDLQEER
+1740 EKYKAKKGQDLHEER

-1783 RGRGT
+1783 RGRGV
-1788 EGKRLVKEMC
+1788 EGKRLVKEMRS
-1798 GIEGIHPS
+1798 IEGIRPS
-1806 IKYLF
+1806 IKYL
-1811 SKYQAIKGSD
+1811 SERYEDTKGKNLL
-1821 FREEQRIKDAISSL
+1821 EEQRIKDAISSL
-1835 NVVIRGIYARG
+1835 NVVIRGIDARG
-1846 LDERDENQKIEIE
+1846 LDEGDENQKIEIE

-1873 ATIKGQESQREQG
+1873 ATIKGQDSQREQG
-1886 NVIDSITAV
+1886 NVIDSITAA
-1895 NELNAIRREAK
+1895 NELNSIRREAK
-1906 QVSALAEKYI
+1906 HVSALAEKYVYAI
-1916 GAVARDAECKG
+1916 GKDAECKR

-1952 TKDSQKNRIQEAID
+1952 TTDSQKNRLQEAID

-1971 TEAMER
+1971 TEAMAR
-1977 RAIRAQGLVRR
+1977 RATRAQVLVRR

-2014 SRIIRELLSIDA
+2014 SRIIRKLLSIDA

-2063 KREERLKELKRKNA
+2063 KRKEHLKELYGKNA
-2077 SVKELVGK
+2077 LVKELVEK

-2099 LEELKSMKSFYIT
+2099 LKELKSMKGADVMP
-2112 IDLDLE
+2112 DLFEKYYKDP
-2118 RSAIKHQ
+2118 K
-2125 DSKRA
+2125 KA
-2130 ELLKEIIDALEWDME
+2130 ELLKEIM
-2145 LEQVDSFIANYTTS
+2145 DSLKRNMKRKKADSLIADYKTS
-2159 IANKDDVLR
+2159 IVDKDDVLR
-2168 AETLDNLRL
+2168 AEALNALL
-2177 HNCTDIAMS
+2177 HGYADLAMRR
-2186 SLSERLDAATEDQD
+2186 LSEMRDAATEDQD
-2200 REQLQKVIESLTQ
+2200 REQLQRVIESLTQ
-2213 DFADYARKSAL
+2213 DFADYARKSAHI
-2224 VKELVEKCC
+2224 KELVEKYC
-2233 DGVGKDAERK
+2233 DVMCKDAERK
-2243 EILKELKSLKGADIM
+2243 EILKELKSMKGADVM
-2258 PDLRQEYDDLE
+2258 PDLLE
-2269 HRDSKRAELLKESI
+2269 KYYNFEHQDPKKAELLKEII
-2283 DSLERDIE
+2283 DSLKRNMKR
-2291 LKKADSFIAAYKAS
+2291 KKADSLIADYKTS
-2305 VLGKDDVLRAKTVDG
+2305 IVDKDDVLRAEALNAL
-2320 LHEKNHVDLAMSRL
+2320 LHGYADLAMRRL
-2334 FAMRDAATED
+2334 SEMRDAATED

-2349 LQKVIKSL
+2349 LQRVIESL

-2362 DYARKNARIKELL
+2362 DYARKSARIKELL
-2375 EEYIAA
+2375 EEYIDA
-2381 RGKDAERVQ
+2381 RGKDAERVR
-2390 IIRKVRNV
+2390 IIREIRNV
-2398 DTVMPVKTMLI
+2398 DTVMPVQTVLM
-2409 RHVNEKKGAIKR
+2409 RHLNEKISNAESKVRG
-2421 EMQRHLAKDIC
+2421 HLVGDRYN
-2432 DIEGDFKIIEEEQSR
+2432 IEEFVKEEQSR

-2456 CAGGISKDAERRWI
+2456 CAGGISKDAERGWI
-2470 AEDLCDTDTVQLAI
+2470 VEDLCDMDTVQLAI
-2484 DHLYTKCNAA
+2484 AYLYTKCNEAG
-2494 ENTESSHKDL
+2494 NTKSSHKDL

-2517 NREKIMACAESLAIR
+2517 NQEKIMARAESLAIR

-2560 VRFIDTGKTLTH
+2560 VRFIDTGETLTH
-2572 DPKQEKIRSVIRLLE
+2572 DPKQEKIRSIIRLLK
-2587 YKKGEEEVRHLIT
+2587 YKKGEEEVKHLIT
-2600 KYLAI
+2600 RYLAI

-2616 ALNTEESIAT
+2616 GLNTEESIAT
-2626 KDLLVREY
+2626 QDLLLREY
-2634 ANNAQGSQQ
+2634 ANKAQGSQQ

-2653 QAITKTTFVHQLVG
+2653 HTITKTMLGHQLVG
-2667 KYLASMD
+2667 KYLASMG
-2674 DGAARRKIADVI
+2674 DGAARRKIADDI

-2708 NQDIET
+2708 DQDIKT
-2714 GALFSEIIEG
+2714 GALFSEILEG
-2724 FNQDVMAFNRSIAPA
+2724 FNQDVMAFNGSIAPV
-2739 RELEKKYADSVGGEG
+2739 RELEKKYADSAGGEG
-2754 VLGEQ
+2754 VLREQ
-2759 ITERQYAQ
+2759 ITEGQYAQ

-2774 SSRKVEHSATKSSQ
+2774 SSRKVEHSATKYSQ
-2788 EEGLQEAVNSIDVP
+2788 EEGIQEAANSTDVAGESTP
-2802 GRPVFVRKSATSK
+2802 TKETIASQSVTRETANASAPK
-2815 DVTRE
+2815 DLVQEAANSTDIAGESVPIKETIAAQAVTRE
-2820 AASASTSKGLDAR
+2820 AANVPAPKAPGAETASASTSKGLDAR
-2833 YVQVRELSTQY
+2833 SAKVYECSTQY
-2844 IAAIASKNTEKRKQI
+2844 VDAITRKNTAKREQIIKQL
-2859 MKQICEM
+2859 
-2866 GAIHM
+2866 H
-2871 LIDALKEAPVAKHH
+2871 
-2885 QDSRSIENLKEALNT
+2885 
-2900 IPQDEKAIRAA
+2900 
-2911 RKTVFVRKSAT
+2911 
-2922 TSEAVTRESVSAST
+2922 
-2936 SQGLDAR
+2936 
-2943 SASASTSKGLGTESA
+2943 
-2958 SASSSKDLDAR
+2958 
-2969 YVRVCELSAQ
+2969 
-2979 YTAAIAR
+2979 
-2986 KNAEKRAQI
+2986 
-2995 MKQICD
+2995 D
-3001 IDAVQVLTRILSEE
+3001 IDAVHMLKNTLGEALD
-3015 HEVAKHNRA
+3015 VAKYNKD
-3024 SGDIERLQEAL
+3024 SGGIERLQEAL

-3040 DEKAIRA
+3040 DEKALKA
-3047 ARKTVFVR
+3047 AREPVLVR
-3055 KSATTSEAVTRESV
+3055 NSTASKAVSGETANVPAPKAPGAE
-3069 SASTSQGLDAR
+3069 T
-3080 SASAST
+3080 ASAST
-3086 SKGLGTESASASSS
+3086 SKGL
-3100 KDLDARYVRVCE
+3100 DARSAKVYECSTQYVD
-3112 LSAQYTAA
+3112 A
-3120 IARKNAE
+3120 ITRKN
-3127 KRAQIMKQICDI
+3127 
-3139 DAVQVLT
+3139 
-3146 RILSE
+3146 
-3151 EHEVA
+3151 
-3156 KYNRASGDIERLQE
+3156 
-3170 ALSTIPQDEKAIKEA
+3170 
-3185 QKTAL
+3185 TA
-3190 IRESTSSKAV
+3190 
-3200 TRESASASTPKGLVQ
+3200 
-3215 EAVNST
+3215 
-3221 DIAGESMP
+3221 
-3229 TKETIAAQAVTREIA
+3229 
-3244 SASTSQG
+3244 
-3251 LGRESASASSSKDLD
+3251 
-3266 PRYVQVCELSAQYTA
+3266 
-3281 AIARQNTKK
+3281 K
-3290 REQIIKQLC
+3290 REQIIKQLH
-3299 DMDAVHM
+3299 DIDAVHM
-3306 LINSLEEALYL
+3306 LKNTLGEALDV
-3317 AKHNRASGDIERL
+3317 AKYNKDSGGIERL
-3330 QEALSTIPQDE
+3330 QEALNTIPQDE
-3341 KAIRAARKTV
+3341 KALKAAREPV
-3351 FVRKSATTSEAVTR
+3351 LVR
-3365 ESASASTPKGL
+3365 
-3376 VQEAVNSTDIAGES
+3376 NSTA
-3390 MPTKETIAAQAVTR
+3390 
-3404 EIANVSAPKDPGR
+3404 
-3417 ETASVPTPEYLDARY
+3417 
-3432 VQVCKLSAQYMAAI
+3432 
-3446 ARKNAEKRAQ
+3446 
-3456 IMEQI
+3456 
-3461 CDIDAVHMLINSLEE
+3461 
-3476 ALYLAQHNRTSG
+3476 
-3488 DIERL
+3488 
-3493 QEALSTIPQ
+3493 
-3502 DEKAIKE
+3502 
-3509 AQKTALIRESTSSKA
+3509 SKA
-3524 VTRESA
+3524 VSGETANVPAPKAPPGAETA
-3530 SASTSKGLGTEAAS
+3530 SASTSKGLDARSAKVYECSTQYVDAITRKNTAKREQIIKQLHDIDAVHMLKNTLGEALDVAKYNKDSGGIERLQEALNTIPQDEKALKAAREPVLVRNSTASKAVSGETANVPAPKAPPGAETAS
-3544 ASTSRGLYARSA
+3544 ASTSKGLDARSA
-3556 NVSAPKDPG
+3556 K
-3565 RETASVPT
+3565 
-3573 PEDQDRK
+3573 
-3580 AARVYELAPQYV
+3580 VYECSTQYV
-3592 AAITGRSAKKRERI
+3592 DAITRKNTAKRERI
-3606 IGELYNM
+3606 IKQLHDI
-3613 DAVQV
+3613 DAVHM
-3618 LTKILSEEHEVAK
+3618 LKNTLGEALDVAK
-3631 RNRDSKSIAKLQK
+3631 YNKDSGGIERLQEALNTIPQDEK
-3644 ALKAVAKD
+3644 ALKAAREPVLVRNSTASKAVSGETANVPAPKAPPGAETASASTSKGLDARSAKVYECSTQYVDAITRKNTAKRERIIKQLHDIDAVHMLKNTLGEALDVAKYNKDSGGIERLQEALNTIPQD

-3661 GKVQN
+3661 GKVQD
-3666 AVLNDPGKYN
+3666 AVLNDPEKHNVLPDVSRQPIAVGAQT

-3689 ASMEKDKGI
+3689 TSMKKDKGI
-3698 VPSILHMKGDSE
+3698 VPSILHMKGNSE
-3710 LIGEDIIR
+3710 LIGEDVVR